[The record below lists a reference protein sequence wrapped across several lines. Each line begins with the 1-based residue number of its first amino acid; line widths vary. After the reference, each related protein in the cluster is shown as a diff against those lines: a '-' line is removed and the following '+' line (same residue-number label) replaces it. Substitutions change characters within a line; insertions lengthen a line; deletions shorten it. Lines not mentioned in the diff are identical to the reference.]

1 MKIVLLSIVLVL
13 AGCAAKQP
21 VSSLKTDIVHSDT
34 MEIIRSAAESAPSG
48 VQGEFILE
56 IKAAGN
62 QGPFIYLNSELDY
75 RDQRAVTIAIHP
87 RVTPLFIQR
96 YSVPPQEYFVWKTVA
111 VAGEAKRIRI
121 NFISQGKPTGKYYYQ
136 THIRVTDISQI
147 KVVGEYTLQNAHADH
162 YVLKAF
168 SRQEF

>member
-96 YSVPPQEYFVWKTVA
+96 YSVPPQEYFVGKTIA
-111 VAGEAKRIRI
+111 VHNGRQFIPVFVTENMVGHKLGE
-121 NFISQGKPTGKYYYQ
+121 FSPTRTYRGHGANRK
-136 THIRVTDISQI
+136 
-147 KVVGEYTLQNAHADH
+147 K
-162 YVLKAF
+162 
-168 SRQEF
+168 